1 MGLLTGSANSAG
13 NEIRNRS
20 STTRLNSPVMKV
32 GADPTAIA
40 LVALVTTLGSADFGC
55 RLVQA
60 GLPARD
66 ATRNQTPPL
75 APPADSEIGWQN
87 QHIGPVSHNQL
98 IVKERFGHKTHIRAL
113 TLTIGKIVFNGPPPD
128 FFRNAGLP
136 RPSPPGLAT
145 RPASLPY
152 SRSPLSPLPSLNSCT
167 IELD

>member
-1 MGLLTGSANSAG
+1 VGLLTGSANSAG

-40 LVALVTTLGSADFGC
+40 LVALVTTLGSADFWC
-55 RLVQA
+55 RLIQA

-98 IVKERFGHKTHIRAL
+98 IDKERFGHKTHIRSL
-113 TLTIGKIVFNGPPPD
+113 NLTIGKIVFNGPPPD
-128 FFRNAGLP
+128 FF
-136 RPSPPGLAT
+136 
-145 RPASLPY
+145 
-152 SRSPLSPLPSLNSCT
+152 
-167 IELD
+167 